1 MLSAHGP
8 PLLFALFAW
17 WFSTGAIL
25 WMNRARGAES
35 WALLAM
41 TAVGAASLACI
52 GETARDGSA
61 TAAYLAFV
69 ATLGIWGWQE
79 LAFLTGAVTGPRTD
93 PCPADAKGW
102 RRFVLATSTI
112 IYHELALAFGG
123 ALILAVTWNQPNQTA
138 GIAYGVLF
146 VMRISA
152 KLNLFFGV
160 PNFSDDFMPARL
172 AHLRSYFRRRAFTAA
187 FPVSLAIGAALCVA
201 CARLALAA
209 EPGGAQQIGAT
220 LGFALAAL
228 ALVEHLFMVAPVRDT
243 LLWRWALATP
253 RLDTDPGRTK

>member
-25 WMNRARGAES
+25 CLNRARGAES

-41 TAVGAASLACI
+41 TAVGAVSLACI
-52 GETARDGSA
+52 SETARDASA
-61 TAAYLAFV
+61 ASAYLAFV

-102 RRFVLATSTI
+102 RRFALATSTI
-112 IYHELALAFGG
+112 IYHEIALALGG

-138 GIAYGVLF
+138 AFAYGVLF

-172 AHLRSYFRRRAFTAA
+172 AHLSSYFRRAPFTAA
-187 FPVSLAIGAALCVA
+187 FPISLAIGAALCFA
-201 CARLALAA
+201 CARAALAA
-209 EPGGAQQIGAT
+209 EPGGAAQIGAT

-228 ALVEHLFMVAPVRDT
+228 ALLEHLFMVAPVRDT
-243 LLWRWALATP
+243 LLWRWALAAP
-253 RLDTDPGRTK
+253 RLNTDPGRTK